1 MINIKKAIFGSTCL
15 LGCSCDEHND
25 DKFVRM
31 TRKERM
37 TKPKEHRNMMVGMMV
52 YILVLTVLCATVN
65 MVEEGEI
72 LSAISLMDEN
82 EMEQDITLLKPKT
95 GTSGVSSGK

>member
-1 MINIKKAIFGSTCL
+1 MG
-15 LGCSCDEHND
+15 
-25 DKFVRM
+25 
-31 TRKERM
+31 
-37 TKPKEHRNMMVGMMV
+37 EHRNMMVGMMV

-95 GTSGVSSGK
+95 GGSSGSSGK